1 MDLVCI
7 TRCGISAPT
16 TPGATRP
23 RHSIALLIAGILLF
37 FAGSEVRAQNPGDF
51 TMALDR
57 YDRAIDQA
65 VKLARRL
72 EETTCITAIA
82 FPELQKEADAILASM
97 NKADRDAT
105 RSIPFRGDSTPPD
118 PVYAKQLT
126 FMEND
131 DDRANDAEADINQEL
146 YRLKHN
152 PCPPEQIFSH
162 APLPKQTSYS
172 SAGALGTG
180 LSLGTYVIGLNRA
193 DQTSIETDRATD
205 VQSIIHAKG
214 DPPGVGFV
222 ATYLFAPWNNAL
234 RVGPFASFDILRQT
248 VNNNFAGGQFLGT
261 TTHWLTTTGLKAG
274 AIVTPDLF
282 IYGLTGASWLNED
295 LNIHFATAASS
306 NVTIPGVTLGL
317 GAEYQP
323 MSWQIGGHPVTLF
336 AQYQHSWW
344 STANFNAPASSPG
357 FNYAFKREDD
367 TVKFG
372 VNFYFGAAPPAPPSS
387 PTYPVKALVSK

>member
-1 MDLVCI
+1 LFVFDVGAVMRRNFAAAL
-7 TRCGISAPT
+7 RLMLASAGLALASAPAFSQVSAKT
-16 TPGATRP
+16 DFQVENLLQAGYGLEVEMLKAEDKGCVTEAAIKAFEARIQRLSDERDSLTLHVPDFVNLYPNRIPQESPNSLLNDRIRELRDTLFDLKTCMIFGQPIGRYRP
-23 RHSIALLIAGILLF
+23 S
-37 FAGSEVRAQNPGDF
+37 N
-51 TMALDR
+51 
-57 YDRAIDQA
+57 
-65 VKLARRL
+65 
-72 EETTCITAIA
+72 
-82 FPELQKEADAILASM
+82 
-97 NKADRDAT
+97 
-105 RSIPFRGDSTPPD
+105 
-118 PVYAKQLT
+118 
-126 FMEND
+126 
-131 DDRANDAEADINQEL
+131 
-146 YRLKHN
+146 
-152 PCPPEQIFSH
+152 
-162 APLPKQTSYS
+162 
-172 SAGALGTG
+172 SAWTG
-180 LSLGTYVIGLNRA
+180 LSLSTYVIGLNRA

-214 DPPGVGFV
+214 DPPGVGFA

-261 TTHWLTTTGLKAG
+261 TTHWFATTGLKAG
-274 AIVTPDLF
+274 AVVTSDLF

-295 LNIHFATAASS
+295 LNVNFATAASR
-306 NVTIPGVTLGL
+306 NVTVPGVTLGL

-336 AQYQHSWW
+336 AQYQHTWW